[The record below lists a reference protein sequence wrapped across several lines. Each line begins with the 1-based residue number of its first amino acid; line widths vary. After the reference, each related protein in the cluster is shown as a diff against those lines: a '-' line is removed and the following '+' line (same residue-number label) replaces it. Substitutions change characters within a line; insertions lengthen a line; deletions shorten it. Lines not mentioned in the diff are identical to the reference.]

1 MKLKNNTSIGLL
13 MFAMLV
19 SNPSLLLAANKQSPV
34 AATELDQP
42 AVELKDNGVVIYPQ
56 RMDLQ
61 GEENLLDMLQLYP
74 GLSRSGYDDA
84 IDGFQLNIEG
94 NQIFGNMRN
103 KLIKTMARDVES
115 ICIVDNP
122 GVQYGMAGMK
132 GIILVTLVKKDGLS
146 GRAGVDLQSA
156 GPGAPYSSASAA
168 TVLPSATI
176 RFRKGETEVLT
187 MIDYGHS
194 ETYGLRKDTES
205 AFLNFKF
212 KPSQR
217 DASSFIGAQ
226 QFSQAFN
233 SLSSSYQRTA
243 YALFCNTHQFNSKGL
258 NLYTELCYLR
268 SSSPLTAYVEQ
279 IGHQMG
285 LRTYAD
291 IPVGTAI
298 LHVPI
303 PIKGMN
309 GKLGY
314 QYNYISY
321 DYYINTM
328 GEMPEG
334 TPEIPEKGR
343 FTVNIN
349 QVFAM
354 WNYDLP
360 KWKFALGVR
369 NVLMDYKSVTHVA
382 PDKKRHESQWMYN
395 ASAVYVPSYK
405 HQVQLSYNR
414 KYINPSYANFN
425 MRDILMNGINMSAVN
440 LNDDKFNATLVEQ
453 VKLAYRMQLGKWHLL
468 SAAGFT
474 HLDGY
479 VQYVGVPTQ
488 WLKSD
493 TWHGEFVGSWNSKW
507 FGFTADAGIYSN
519 EYRTDD
525 ASETVHSPYATF
537 RLAPIVFLPGKM
549 QVRAQAVFFTKEA
562 PLRMA
567 TGNAVYG
574 SLQLNKQIG
583 KCLDLYAQWHDIFY
597 GTHSYVM
604 GGVNVIF

>member
-1 MKLKNNTSIGLL
+1 MKNKNNITIGLL
-13 MFAMLV
+13 MMAAFAGSPSWVYAAGKDGSAV
-19 SNPSLLLAANKQSPV
+19 SE
-34 AATELDQP
+34 ELELP
-42 AVELKDNGVVIYPQ
+42 TVELKENGIMIYPQ

-84 IDGFQLNIEG
+84 IDGFQLSIEG

-103 KLIKTMARDVES
+103 KLIKTMARDVAS
-115 ICIVDNP
+115 IYIVDNP
-122 GVQYGMAGMK
+122 GVMSGMTGMK
-132 GIILVTLVKKDGLS
+132 GIIFVTLVKKDGLS
-146 GRAGVDLQSA
+146 GRAGVDMQSA
-156 GPGAPYSSASAA
+156 GPGAPYSSASSAN
-168 TVLPSATI
+168 VLPSATV
-176 RFRKGETEVLT
+176 RYRKGETELLT
-187 MIDYGHS
+187 MVDYGHS
-194 ETYGLRKDTES
+194 ENYGLRKDTES
-205 AFLNFKF
+205 AFLKLNFKT
-212 KPSQR
+212 SQR
-217 DASSFIGAQ
+217 DASSLIGAQ
-226 QFSQAFN
+226 QFTQAFN
-233 SLSSSYQRTA
+233 SLSSSYARTA
-243 YALFCNTHQFNSKGL
+243 YALFNNSHQFNSRGL
-258 NLYTELCYLR
+258 NLVTEVCYLR

-279 IGHQMG
+279 IGHKMG

-291 IPVGTAI
+291 IPVGSAI
-298 LHVPI
+298 LNVPI
-303 PIKGMN
+303 PVKGME

-321 DYYINTM
+321 DYFINTM

-349 QVFAM
+349 QMFAM

-369 NVLMDYKSVTHVA
+369 NVLMDYRSVTRVV
-382 PDKKRHESQWMYN
+382 PTKKRHEAQWMYN
-395 ASAVYVPSYK
+395 ASAIYVPNYQ

-453 VKLAYRMQLGKWHLL
+453 TKLTYRMQLGKWHFL
-468 SAAGFT
+468 SAAGYT
-474 HLDGY
+474 HLNGY
-479 VQYVGVPTQ
+479 VQYVGIPTQ
-488 WLKSD
+488 WIESD
-493 TWHGEFVGSWNSKW
+493 TWHGEVVGSWNSKW
-507 FGFTADAGIYSN
+507 FGVTADAGIYSN

-525 ASETVHSPYATF
+525 TSETVHSPYATF
-537 RLAPIVFLPGKM
+537 RLAPIVFLPGRM

-567 TGNAVYG
+567 TDNAVYG
-574 SLQLNKQIG
+574 SLQVNKQIG
-583 KCLDLYAQWHDIFY
+583 KNLDLYAQWHDIFY